1 MEEVDLW
8 VYAGVDWATEEHAVC
23 VVSHDGTVL
32 GERLIPND
40 ATGLSKMCDW
50 LLEFSH
56 GSPERIAVGI
66 EVPHGVVVETLL
78 DRTIP
83 VYSINPKQMDRFRD
97 RFSPSGAKDDARDAL
112 VIADSLRTDRH
123 CYRRIA
129 VDLPEVIE
137 LREWSRIHED
147 LNSEGVRLANR
158 IRAQLHRYYPQI
170 LTVADKVARP
180 WFLDLWEL
188 APTPAQA
195 RRIRRPRLLR
205 FLNEHHIRTVSAE
218 DLWELFRQPTVTV
231 SQGTTDAAS
240 AHIRLAI
247 ERLRVVNRQQTEC
260 QTRLDALCSALVP
273 EPTSEDIPENRCPE
287 HHDVEILR
295 SLPGIGRIVL
305 AMVLGEAW
313 WAIQARDY
321 DALRTLSGIAPV
333 TRASGKS
340 RKVIMRRACNTRLRE
355 AMYHWTR
362 IAVQK
367 DAVSRQ
373 RYTALRSRGHS
384 HGRAL
389 RTVGDRLL
397 GVACAMLRN
406 GTLYDSE
413 HRGLPAVAEAC

>member
-1 MEEVDLW
+1 MNSPLTRPLHQPICVRHMKW
-8 VYAGVDWATEEHAVC
+8 NATFTR
-23 VVSHDGTVL
+23 SD
-32 GERLIPND
+32 
-40 ATGLSKMCDW
+40 
-50 LLEFSH
+50 
-56 GSPERIAVGI
+56 ERILAARRISWAFSSVGLFVG
-66 EVPHGVVVETLL
+66 EMDSG
-78 DRTIP
+78 
-83 VYSINPKQMDRFRD
+83 SIFLWKCEPKSPFVKRSCAESLPPSP
-97 RFSPSGAKDDARDAL
+97 RFS
-112 VIADSLRTDRH
+112 SLFVMGETSKSVNGL
-123 CYRRIA
+123 I
-129 VDLPEVIE
+129 
-137 LREWSRIHED
+137 
-147 LNSEGVRLANR
+147 
-158 IRAQLHRYYPQI
+158 HRYYPQI

-188 APTPAQA
+188 APTPAKA
-195 RRIRRPRLLR
+195 RRIRRPRLVR

-218 DLWELFRQPTVTV
+218 ELWELFRQPTVTV
-231 SQGTTDAAS
+231 SQGTTDAAC

-260 QTRLDALCSALVP
+260 QKRLDTLCSALVP

-321 DALRTLSGIAPV
+321 EVLRTLSGIAPV

-340 RKVIMRRACNTRLRE
+340 RKVIMRRACNPRLRE

-367 DAVSRQ
+367 DAASRQ
-373 RYTALRSRGHS
+373 RYTALRARGHS

-397 GVACAMLRN
+397 SVACAMLRN
-406 GTLYDSE
+406 GSLYDSE
-413 HRGLPAVAEAC
+413 HRGFAAAAEAC